1 MAMGL
6 RVRATALIAA
16 GALALACEGPPAA
29 EAARTPF
36 EQLAADSALGD
47 AAAFASLPPALGSWL
62 DVRPLLSDEALD
74 ALPLAECREL
84 EPLTPH
90 RARRRL
96 RLRLED
102 SSVVVLYA
110 VAGPIADAEAESD
123 LGRIERVE
131 FIRRTPR
138 QGQRGILWDGDRDR
152 TVSTWWNETQW
163 GLSRRVERGE
173 LPRGGPVPRALRA
186 LGRQLFLLPCAEAA
200 DSSVLNVP

>member
-1 MAMGL
+1 MALGH
-6 RVRATALIAA
+6 RVRATALILA

-36 EQLAADSALGD
+36 EQLAADSATGD
-47 AAAFASLPPALGSWL
+47 SAAFASLPPALSPWL
-62 DVRPLLSDEALD
+62 DIRALMTD
-74 ALPLAECREL
+74 SALHALPLAECRAL
-84 EPLTPH
+84 EPMDPD
-90 RARRRL
+90 RQRRRL

-110 VAGPIADAEAESD
+110 VAGPIPLAVDEPSF
-123 LGRIERVE
+123 GRIERVE

-152 TVSTWWNETQW
+152 TLSTWWNETQW

-173 LPRGGPVPRALRA
+173 LPRGGPVPRAMRA
-186 LGRQLFLLPCAEAA
+186 LGRQLFVLPCDGLQESNA
-200 DSSVLNVP
+200 LTLP

>member
-1 MAMGL
+1 MALGL
-6 RVRATALIAA
+6 RVRAAALISV

-47 AAAFASLPPALGSWL
+47 AAAFASLPPALGPWL
-62 DVRPLLSDEALD
+62 DIRPLLTDDALD

-84 EPLTPH
+84 EPTDPD
-90 RARRRL
+90 RTRRRL
-96 RLRLED
+96 RLRLAD
-102 SSVVVLYA
+102 STVVVLYA
-110 VAGPIADAEAESD
+110 VAGPIPVAEEEPRF
-123 LGRIERVE
+123 GRIERVE

-173 LPRGGPVPRALRA
+173 LPRGGPVPRAMRA
-186 LGRQLFLLPCAEAA
+186 LGRQLFLLDCDESPDTTAI
-200 DSSVLNVP
+200 SPP

>member
-1 MAMGL
+1 MALGL
-6 RVRATALIAA
+6 RVRTAALIGA

-36 EQLAADSALGD
+36 EQLAADSAAGD
-47 AAAFASLPPALGSWL
+47 AAAFASLPPALGPWL
-62 DVRPLLSDEALD
+62 DIRPLLSDDALD
-74 ALPLAECREL
+74 ALPLAECRSL
-84 EPLTPH
+84 EPVDPD
-90 RARRRL
+90 RQRRRL

-110 VAGPIADAEAESD
+110 VAGPIPFAAEEPRF
-123 LGRIERVE
+123 GRIERVE

-186 LGRQLFLLPCAEAA
+186 LGRQLFLLPCGEPGDDPAL
-200 DSSVLNVP
+200 SPP

>member
-1 MAMGL
+1 ML
-6 RVRATALIAA
+6 A

-36 EQLAADSALGD
+36 EQLAADSATGD
-47 AAAFASLPPALGSWL
+47 SAAFASLPPALSPWL
-62 DVRPLLSDEALD
+62 DIRALMTEPVVS
-74 ALPLAECREL
+74 ALPLSECRAL
-84 EPLTPH
+84 EPMDPD
-90 RARRRL
+90 RQRRRL

-110 VAGPIADAEAESD
+110 VAGPIPLSVDEPSF
-123 LGRIERVE
+123 GRIERVE

-152 TVSTWWNETQW
+152 TMSTWWNETQW

-173 LPRGGPVPRALRA
+173 LPRGGPVPRAMRA
-186 LGRQLFLLPCAEAA
+186 LGRQLFLLPCDGAQ
-200 DSSVLNVP
+200 DSTALTLP